1 MTPQTSG
8 SPAAVTLVVPG
19 DLESRTGGYG
29 YDRSIVAGLRALGW
43 MVDIRRLDDS
53 FPFPTAYARAHAVAE
68 LAAVPAGGL
77 VLADG
82 LAFGAMAEE
91 AAREASRLRFVGLV
105 HHPLA
110 LENGLDAATARA
122 LVESE
127 TRALACTRG
136 VVVTSEATARA
147 LAPYG
152 IAAEDIAVVMPGTA
166 PAPLA
171 RGSARDGQGPVQLL
185 CVASLVERKG
195 HDVLIAALTHLKH
208 LAWHLTCVGSHR
220 LQPPTAAAIVEQ
232 VRASGLAGRVT
243 FTGELD
249 QTALDAAYD
258 AADVFVLPTRYEG
271 YGMAVAEA
279 VARGLPVVSSYTGAI
294 PELVGKDSGLLLEPG
309 NISGWTYALG
319 LLLSPDWD
327 LRRQLAEGARKRRA
341 TLPQWHDAAG
351 AMAAALTRFSTHGI
365 LQR

>member
-1 MTPQTSG
+1 MTPATSVA
-8 SPAAVTLVVPG
+8 PIAVTLVVPG
-19 DLESRTGGYG
+19 DLETRTGGYG
-29 YDRSIVAGLRALGW
+29 YDREIVKGLRALGW
-43 MVDIRRLDDS
+43 TVGIRQLDGS
-53 FPFPTAYARAHAVAE
+53 FPFPSAYARALAVAE

-91 AAREASRLRFVGLV
+91 AAREAARLRFVALV

-122 LVESE
+122 FAESE

-136 VVVTSEATARA
+136 VVVTSDATAAA
-147 LAPYG
+147 LASYG
-152 IAAEDIAVVMPGTA
+152 VEAARIAVVMPGTA

-171 RGSARDGQGPVQLL
+171 RGTGRDGRKPVEML

-195 HDVLIAALTHLKH
+195 YDVLIGALAHLKH

-220 LQPPTAAAIVEQ
+220 LQPQTAAAVVEQ
-232 VRASGLAGRVT
+232 VRASGLTGRVT
-243 FTGELD
+243 FRGELD
-249 QTALDAAYD
+249 QAALDAAYD
-258 AADVFVLPTRYEG
+258 AADIFVLPTRYEG
-271 YGMAVAEA
+271 YGMAVSEA
-279 VARGLPVVSSYTGAI
+279 VARGLPVVSTYTGAI

-309 NISGWTYALG
+309 NVGGWTYALG

-327 LRRQLAEGARKRRA
+327 LRRQLAEGAQARRH
-341 TLPQWHDAAG
+341 TLPRWSDAAA
-351 AMAAALTRFSTHGI
+351 AMAAALTRFKTYGL

>member
-1 MTPQTSG
+1 MSPLTSG
-8 SPAAVTLVVPG
+8 AVSDVTLVVPG
-19 DLESRTGGYG
+19 DLQTRTGGYG
-29 YDRSIVAGLRALGW
+29 YDREIVAGLRTLGW
-43 MVDIRRLDDS
+43 TVDIRRLDDS

-68 LAAVPAGGL
+68 LAAIPTEGL

-91 AAREASRLRFVGLV
+91 AAREASRLRLVALV

-110 LENGLDAATARA
+110 LENGLDAPTAHA
-122 LVESE
+122 FVESE

-147 LAPYG
+147 LRPYD

-171 RGSARDGQGPVQLL
+171 RGSGESGGGPVRML

-195 HDVLIAALTHLKH
+195 YDVLIAALAQLKH

-232 VRASGLAGRVT
+232 VRAHGLTNRVT
-243 FTGELD
+243 FAGELD
-249 QTALDAAYD
+249 QAALDTAYD

-294 PELVGKDSGLLLEPG
+294 PELVGSDSGILLEPG
-309 NISGWTYALG
+309 NVGGWTYALG

-327 LRRQLAEGARKRRA
+327 LRRQLAAGARGRRDR
-341 TLPQWHDAAG
+341 LPRWHDAAA